1 MTTMIQLISRWAI
14 PFFVLSITIVGM
26 ERRVPIYES
35 FVEGAK
41 EGWQTAVRLLPYLV
55 GMLVAIQIF
64 QHSGAL
70 DILIT
75 LIRPLTRL
83 VGFPEEILPLA
94 LMRPISGSGSLAL
107 LTQALQVFGPD
118 SFLGRLA
125 AALMG
130 STETSFYV
138 LTVYAGSISLR
149 RTRHTLAT
157 SLTADLAGFLAAL
170 YVVRYL
176 FP

>member
-1 MTTMIQLISRWAI
+1 MTAFIQIISRWAI
-14 PFFVLSITIVGM
+14 PLFVLGITAWGM
-26 ERRVPIYES
+26 ERKVPIYES

-41 EGWQTAVRLLPYLV
+41 EGWQTALRLLPYLV

-70 DILIT
+70 DMVIAFLS
-75 LIRPLTRL
+75 PLTDWL
-83 VGFPEEILPLA
+83 GFPKEVLPLA

-107 LTQALQVFGPD
+107 LTQALQLHGPD

-125 AALMG
+125 ATLMG
-130 STETSFYV
+130 STETSLYV
-138 LTVYAGSISLR
+138 LTVYAGSIGLK

-157 SLTADLAGFLAAL
+157 SLIGDLAGFLAAL
-170 YVVRYL
+170 YVVLY
-176 FP
+176 FFA

>member
-41 EGWQTAVRLLPYLV
+41 GGWQTAVRLLPYLV

-83 VGFPEEILPLA
+83 VGFPEERLPRA
-94 LMRPISGSGSLAL
+94 LMRPISGPGSLAL

-118 SFLGRLA
+118 SF
-125 AALMG
+125 
-130 STETSFYV
+130 
-138 LTVYAGSISLR
+138 
-149 RTRHTLAT
+149 
-157 SLTADLAGFLAAL
+157 
-170 YVVRYL
+170 
-176 FP
+176 